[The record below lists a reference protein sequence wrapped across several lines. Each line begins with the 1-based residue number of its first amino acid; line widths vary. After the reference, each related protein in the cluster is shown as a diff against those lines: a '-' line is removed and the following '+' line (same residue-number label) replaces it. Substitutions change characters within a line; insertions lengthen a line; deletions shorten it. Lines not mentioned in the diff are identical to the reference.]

1 MRRVTL
7 VAALAAVA
15 CAVIAGCFQTK
26 SEVDVKPIDVNLNI
40 TGRMEIVI
48 TDARKQEQEIT
59 GSAPK
64 RTVRPED
71 IGLPAAPAAAPAPQ
85 SDATGPDAVLADDGA
100 AEARPVLVA
109 EIIAVQAA
117 GDSEAQVIQQ
127 LAARHP
133 QIRALLD
140 SQSVGESHTGFLVPK
155 TSLSV
160 SQQAAVDAENA
171 DRAELY
177 KLESANK
184 NTPID
189 QVALSYYMARLEHVN
204 KGAWAERY
212 NKSASSWE
220 WFQWD
225 R

>member
-7 VAALAAVA
+7 VAALA
-15 CAVIAGCFQTK
+15 CAVITGCFQTK

-71 IGLPAAPAAAPAPQ
+71 IGLPPAPAAAPAPQ

-100 AEARPVLVA
+100 GETRLVLVA
-109 EIIAVQAA
+109 EIIPVQAA

-127 LAARHP
+127 MAARHP
-133 QIRALLD
+133 QIGALLD

-155 TSLSV
+155 TSLSA